1 MAKTIIYMTINYVL
15 DPEKRRMAISIR
27 RTAAIR
33 DLRRRNSF
41 ILKQEY
47 RRITSRRRRK
57 AGMIAYHLR
66 QSFKAGKITPEKANR
81 LG

>member
-1 MAKTIIYMTINYVL
+1 MEKTTIYMTINYMM
-15 DPEKRRMAISIR
+15 DPEKQKTAISLQ
-27 RTAAIR
+27 RTAPVR
-33 DLRRRNSF
+33 DLRRQNSF